1 MSTPS
6 AQHIFTVQNWPSTD
20 VCLESLS
27 GIVWRIIPLTTWLIF
42 TIYSIKSHNFMN
54 TYMHAISY
62 TISILNVFFAD
73 HIISITPCNIF
84 TGVLSHHII
93 ILHHSLS
100 YRIHQKSYAIG
111 RFPIFLTIFTLGQW
125 LKVAQYSSTMEHLGF
140 CQLIGLREKSQENHI
155 FHGKI
160 YGFL

>member
-27 GIVWRIIPLTTWLIF
+27 GIVWRIIPLTIWLIF
-42 TIYSIKSHNFMN
+42 TIYRIKSHNFMN
-54 TYMHAISY
+54 TYACYIIYKFHSQC
-62 TISILNVFFAD
+62 FFAD

-84 TGVLSHHII
+84 TGDESYHII

-111 RFPIFLTIFTLGQW
+111 RFPVFLTIFTLGQW
-125 LKVAQYSSTMEHLGF
+125 LKVAQYSSTMEHLG
-140 CQLIGLREKSQENHI
+140 LVN
-155 FHGKI
+155 
-160 YGFL
+160 